1 MTSRVRTEGWCE
13 RDALF
18 YPEHY
23 PAFQSAGLPHP
34 FEPEA
39 PLSTVNAWWLA
50 NASHLAYYEK
60 KELGRALSQQDFA
73 LSHFVNRSGSQAF
86 LAESDHVAVLAFRG
100 TRHSEFSNLRNDID
114 IRHIPVMGN
123 VFVHHGFFRSLM
135 AIWAELEIVL
145 AQLEKPVWYTGHSL
159 GGAMAL
165 LATLLRPPT
174 ATHVF
179 GAPRAGNES
188 FARLIGRLPVA
199 CYVNCCD
206 IVPRL
211 PPAALGFAD
220 AGVKRYLSAAH
231 RLLSSPGSWERRLDW
246 LKGQLMFFRRGDWV
260 RPECVGLRSLADHI
274 ILNYSEA
281 VRRLIP

>member
-1 MTSRVRTEGWCE
+1 M
-13 RDALF
+13 
-18 YPEHY
+18 
-23 PAFQSAGLPHP
+23 HP
-34 FEPEA
+34 FQPEA
-39 PLSTVNAWWLA
+39 PLSSVNAWWLA
-50 NASHLAYYEK
+50 NASHLAYYDEDN
-60 KELGRALSQQDFA
+60 LVQALSLQGFA
-73 LSHFVNRSGSQAF
+73 LSHFASQRGSQAY
-86 LAESDHVAVLAFRG
+86 LAESDHIAILAFRG

-114 IRHIPVMGN
+114 IRHFPVVGN
-123 VFVHHGFFRSLM
+123 VFVHHGFFGSLM

-188 FARLIGRLPVA
+188 FARLIGALPVV

-220 AGVKRYLSAAH
+220 AGVKRYLSADH

-246 LKGQLMFFRRGDWV
+246 LRGQMMFARRSDWLL
-260 RPECVGLRSLADHI
+260 PECVGLRALSDHI
-274 ILNYSEA
+274 ILNYSA
-281 VRRLIP
+281 AIRQAIN

>member
-1 MTSRVRTEGWCE
+1 M
-13 RDALF
+13 
-18 YPEHY
+18 
-23 PAFQSAGLPHP
+23 HP
-34 FEPEA
+34 FQPEA
-39 PLSTVNAWWLA
+39 PLSSVNAWWLA
-50 NASHLAYYEK
+50 NASHLAYYDEDD
-60 KELGRALSQQDFA
+60 LVQALSLQGFA
-73 LSHFVNRSGSQAF
+73 LSHFASQRGSQAY
-86 LAESDHVAVLAFRG
+86 LAESDHIAILAFRG

-114 IRHIPVMGN
+114 IRHFPVVGN
-123 VFVHHGFFRSLM
+123 VFVHHGFFGSLM

-188 FARLIGRLPVA
+188 FARLIGALPVV

-220 AGVKRYLSAAH
+220 AGVKRYLSADH

-246 LKGQLMFFRRGDWV
+246 LRGQMMFARRSDWL
-260 RPECVGLRSLADHI
+260 RPECVGLRALSDHI
-274 ILNYSEA
+274 ILNYSA
-281 VRRLIP
+281 AIRQAIN